1 MRMRKLMK
9 LYKLNFKSITA
20 IISVTP
26 AILIFSLLSNLTYAN
41 EDDTALKKKCNRQ
54 SLITVAKIRNNSSN
68 ELTEQDIRMLRL
80 GAIHACMDIHKRL
93 VNSNVGPTPDNK
105 VIAENDDIQNQESNN
120 DKKESIFD
128 RLLRTEKKEDV
139 NPMQKKHRT
148 GGK

>member
-1 MRMRKLMK
+1 MK

-80 GAIHACMDIHKRL
+80 GAIHACMEIHKRL
-93 VNSNVGPTPDNK
+93 VNSNNSPLPDSK
-105 VIAENDDIQNQESNN
+105 VIAKTDDTKNQENDD
-120 DKKESIFD
+120 DKNESIFD
-128 RLLRTEKKEDV
+128 RLLRTEKREDV
-139 NPMQKKHRT
+139 NPMQKRHRT

>member
-1 MRMRKLMK
+1 MRKLMK

-80 GAIHACMDIHKRL
+80 GANHACMEIHKRL
-93 VNSNVGPTPDNK
+93 VNSNNNPPPDSK
-105 VIAENDDIQNQESNN
+105 VIAKTDDAKNQENDD
-120 DKKESIFD
+120 DKNESIFD
-128 RLLRTEKKEDV
+128 RLLRTEKREDV
-139 NPMQKKHRT
+139 NPMQKRHRT